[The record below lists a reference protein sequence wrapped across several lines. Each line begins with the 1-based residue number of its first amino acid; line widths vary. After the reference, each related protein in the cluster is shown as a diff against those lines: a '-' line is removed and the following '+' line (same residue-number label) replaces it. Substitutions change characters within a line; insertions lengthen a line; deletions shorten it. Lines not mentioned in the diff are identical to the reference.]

1 MGDFRKKKLSCR
13 FRTKKRLARKYLPQN
28 GFVCRAKKIPSPEVS
43 GKKILI
49 SLTNDHRT
57 SRGRHSDVQL

>member
-1 MGDFRKKKLSCR
+1 MISEKKKIIVQISNEKTSC
-13 FRTKKRLARKYLPQN
+13 KEIPSIKWLCMS
-28 GFVCRAKKIPSPEVS
+28 GEKIPSPEVS

-49 SLTNDHRT
+49 FLTNDHRT